1 MPVAVLTGGA
11 SWFARETAR
20 VLLPEGWTVVLGEIN
35 EANLKEV
42 LDSFSGE
49 KVEGARLDVTDL
61 AGVKAFFD
69 DVRARHGRID
79 SLVNIAG
86 GTNYLQMPRRPF
98 HEIPPEDW
106 DLVLKPN
113 LYGVLNCCH
122 AVLPGM
128 IAQGGG
134 SIVNLASGMGLRGTP
149 RMSTY
154 TAAKAAIIG
163 FTRSICQEVG
173 QYQIRV
179 NSIAPG
185 SAESRWQPDL
195 QKGGTRMP
203 PLGARTS
210 AKDIANAIAFL
221 VSDKASHITGAC
233 LDVSGGSSL
242 H

>member
-11 SWFARETAR
+11 SWFARESAR
-20 VLLPEGWTVVLGEIN
+20 LLLDEGWTIVLGEIN
-35 EANLKEV
+35 QKNLREV
-42 LDSFSGE
+42 LDAFPDAPVTGE
-49 KVEGARLDVTDL
+49 RLDVTDL
-61 AGVKAFFD
+61 P
-69 DVRARHGRID
+69 DVRRFFASVMETHGRID
-79 SLVNIAG
+79 ALVNIAG

-122 AVLPGM
+122 AVLPSM
-128 IAQGGG
+128 IAQRSGV
-134 SIVNLASGMGLRGTP
+134 IINLASGMGLRGSAK
-149 RMSTY
+149 MSTY

-163 FTRSICQEVG
+163 FTRSLCQEVG

-195 QKGGTRMP
+195 QKGGERLP
-203 PLGARTS
+203 PLGFRTS
-210 AKDIANAIAFL
+210 ARDIANAITFL

>member
-20 VLLPEGWTVVLGEIN
+20 LLLPDGWTVVLGEIN
-35 EANLKEV
+35 EANLRDV
-42 LDSFSGE
+42 LDAFSGE
-49 KVEGARLDVTDL
+49 RIEGERLDVTDL
-61 AGVKAFFD
+61 AGVKTFFNR
-69 DVRARHGRID
+69 VLEKHGKID
-79 SLVNIAG
+79 ALVNIAG
-86 GTNYLQMPRRPF
+86 GTNYLQTPRRPF

-128 IAQGGG
+128 IAQRSGV
-134 SIVNLASGMGLRGTP
+134 IINLASGMGLRGSA

-195 QKGGTRMP
+195 QQGGTRLP

-210 AKDIANAIAFL
+210 ARDIANAITFL
-221 VSDKASHITGAC
+221 MSDKASHITGAC

>member
-11 SWFARETAR
+11 SWFAREAAH
-20 VLLPEGWTVVLGEIN
+20 LLLEDGWTIVLGEIN
-35 EANLKEV
+35 ETNLREV
-42 LDSFSGE
+42 LEAFPGAP
-49 KVEGARLDVTDL
+49 VTGARLDVTDL
-61 AGVKAFFD
+61 G
-69 DVRARHGRID
+69 DVRRFVRWVTETHGQID
-79 SLVNIAG
+79 ALVNIAG

-98 HEIPPEDW
+98 HEMPPEDW

-128 IAQGGG
+128 IEKRNGV
-134 SIVNLASGMGLRGTP
+134 IINLASGMGLRGSAK
-149 RMSTY
+149 MSTY
-154 TAAKAAIIG
+154 TAAKAAVIG

-173 QYQIRV
+173 PYGIRV

-195 QKGGTRMP
+195 QKGGERLP
-203 PLGARTS
+203 PLGSRTS
-210 AKDIANAIAFL
+210 ARDVANAIAFL
-221 VSDKASHITGAC
+221 ISDKASHITGAC

>member
-11 SWFARETAR
+11 SWFARESAR
-20 VLLPEGWTVVLGEIN
+20 LLLDDGWTIALGEIN
-35 EANLKEV
+35 EPNLREV
-42 LDSFSGE
+42 LDAFPDAG
-49 KVEGARLDVTDL
+49 VTGGRLDVTDL
-61 AGVKAFFD
+61 S
-69 DVRARHGRID
+69 DVRRFFTSVVQTHGRID
-79 SLVNIAG
+79 ALVNIAG

-128 IAQGGG
+128 IAQKSGV
-134 SIVNLASGMGLRGTP
+134 IINLASGMGLRGSA

-154 TAAKAAIIG
+154 SAAKAAIIG
-163 FTRSICQEVG
+163 FTRSLCQEVG
-173 QYQIRV
+173 AHQIRV

-185 SAESRWQPDL
+185 SAESRWRPDL
-195 QKGGTRMP
+195 QSGGERLP

-210 AKDIANAIAFL
+210 ARDIANAIAFL
-221 VSDKASHITGAC
+221 ISDKASHITGAC